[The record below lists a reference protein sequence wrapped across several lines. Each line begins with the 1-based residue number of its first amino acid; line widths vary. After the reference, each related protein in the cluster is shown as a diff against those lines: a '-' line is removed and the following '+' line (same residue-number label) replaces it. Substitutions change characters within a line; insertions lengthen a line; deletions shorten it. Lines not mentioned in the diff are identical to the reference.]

1 MSKEPSGC
9 IETLVKDAL
18 NPGSLSRL
26 DKHRPVIEE
35 HYLLRIYF
43 YYIQCNPEHKC
54 IRFAIVDKAR

>member
-1 MSKEPSGC
+1 
-9 IETLVKDAL
+9 
-18 NPGSLSRL
+18 LSRL

-43 YYIQCNPEHKC
+43 YYIQCNLEHKC